1 MLINIEYK
9 EQAVDLLHHGYDLC
23 IIQYK
28 DGKQE
33 SVSPDK
39 LIDTQTNTAIIRRTR
54 PSSW

>member
-1 MLINIEYK
+1 MSYRYEG
-9 EQAVDLLHHGYDLC
+9 QAVDLLHLGYDIC
-23 IIQYK
+23 IIQYE

-39 LIDTQTNTAIIRRTR
+39 IVDTQTNKVIIRRTR

>member
-1 MLINIEYK
+1 MRYK
-9 EQAVDLLHHGYDLC
+9 YNKQTVDLLHHGYDLC

-39 LIDTQTNTAIIRRTR
+39 IVDTKTNRVILRRTR
-54 PSSW
+54 PNTGW

>member
-1 MLINIEYK
+1 MSYRYEG
-9 EQAVDLLHHGYDLC
+9 QAVDLLHHGYDLC
-23 IIQYK
+23 IIQYE
-28 DGKQE
+28 DGKQV

>member
-1 MLINIEYK
+1 MSYRYEG
-9 EQAVDLLHHGYDLC
+9 QAVDLLHHGYDIC
-23 IIQYK
+23 IIQYE

-39 LIDTQTNTAIIRRTR
+39 IVDTQTNKFIIRRTR

>member
-1 MLINIEYK
+1 MSYRYEG
-9 EQAVDLLHHGYDLC
+9 QAVDLLHHGYDIC
-23 IIQYK
+23 IIQYE

-39 LIDTQTNTAIIRRTR
+39 IVDTQTNKVIIRRTR

>member
-1 MLINIEYK
+1 MSYRYEG
-9 EQAVDLLHHGYDLC
+9 QAVDLLHYGYDLC
-23 IIQYK
+23 IIQYE

>member
-1 MLINIEYK
+1 MSYRYEG
-9 EQAVDLLHHGYDLC
+9 QSVDLLHHGYDIC
-23 IIQYK
+23 IIQYE

-39 LIDTQTNTAIIRRTR
+39 IVDTQTNKVIIRRTR